1 MKKIISKL
9 ILLIFIMLIS
19 LIVIL
24 STVGIETSTFN
35 ELISKKIN
43 QTNNNIKIKLTKIK
57 FKIDIQELS
66 LFLDTS
72 NPQINYRNTTIPSKS
87 IKVYV
92 KFMSLIESNPKIAK
106 INLSFKELDIDQLKD
121 LLTTIK
127 PSNFKSL
134 INNKV
139 KKGKIISELD
149 IYLDENNSLENF
161 IIKGSVSNLKT
172 EILNNL
178 NLEKIKFN
186 FFADKTDALITNI
199 YGEGDF
205 IKIQDGDIKL
215 KISSGIL
222 LESNFKS
229 LLNYNNRSFQ
239 SYKHLVKN
247 QNYAENLINL
257 EANLDNSFFINFDKT
272 YKVKKYNFKNTGKIT
287 KATFKFKE
295 PISNNFFKEKINTL
309 SLTNSNIKVNYSSK
323 KKKTNIS
330 GKYSINSEEPLAL
343 NLETTVINKSS
354 NLILDIDYKK
364 DINFELINYQKPKDV
379 KASISV
385 NLEKNKDKINIKKIS
400 LTESQNLILI
410 TGLKFNKKK
419 FDSLKKISVKTFLKG
434 KKNNEFLILYGNKI
448 LIKGSQFDATNLPK
462 YFKKKYTQN
471 NYSKIT
477 KDIEIDFLKILAP
490 KSETLKNFRFIG
502 KIDKGQLIK
511 ISSKGDFGGNN
522 YLDIKMKKDE
532 QNKKKYL
539 EVYSDLAKPLLTEYS
554 FFKGLTGG
562 KLLFSSVLDS
572 NKTLSKLKIENFK
585 VVNAP
590 GMVKLLSLAD
600 LGGLADLAEGDGL
613 SFDFLEINMEKSGN
627 ILKLKEILALGPSVS
642 ILMEGYHEPN
652 GLTSL
657 RGTLIPAKTLNKLI
671 SKIPLLGNIVIP
683 KEVGEGLFGVSFKM
697 KGTPGKIKTTI
708 NPIKTLTPRFIQK
721 VIEKKTK

>member
-215 KISSGIL
+215 KISS
-222 LESNFKS
+222 SP
-229 LLNYNNRSFQ
+229 
-239 SYKHLVKN
+239 
-247 QNYAENLINL
+247 
-257 EANLDNSFFINFDKT
+257 
-272 YKVKKYNFKNTGKIT
+272 IT
-287 KATFKFKE
+287 K
-295 PISNNFFKEKINTL
+295 
-309 SLTNSNIKVNYSSK
+309 V
-323 KKKTNIS
+323 
-330 GKYSINSEEPLAL
+330 
-343 NLETTVINKSS
+343 
-354 NLILDIDYKK
+354 
-364 DINFELINYQKPKDV
+364 
-379 KASISV
+379 
-385 NLEKNKDKINIKKIS
+385 
-400 LTESQNLILI
+400 
-410 TGLKFNKKK
+410 
-419 FDSLKKISVKTFLKG
+419 
-434 KKNNEFLILYGNKI
+434 
-448 LIKGSQFDATNLPK
+448 
-462 YFKKKYTQN
+462 
-471 NYSKIT
+471 
-477 KDIEIDFLKILAP
+477 
-490 KSETLKNFRFIG
+490 
-502 KIDKGQLIK
+502 
-511 ISSKGDFGGNN
+511 
-522 YLDIKMKKDE
+522 
-532 QNKKKYL
+532 
-539 EVYSDLAKPLLTEYS
+539 
-554 FFKGLTGG
+554 
-562 KLLFSSVLDS
+562 
-572 NKTLSKLKIENFK
+572 
-585 VVNAP
+585 
-590 GMVKLLSLAD
+590 
-600 LGGLADLAEGDGL
+600 
-613 SFDFLEINMEKSGN
+613 
-627 ILKLKEILALGPSVS
+627 
-642 ILMEGYHEPN
+642 
-652 GLTSL
+652 
-657 RGTLIPAKTLNKLI
+657 
-671 SKIPLLGNIVIP
+671 
-683 KEVGEGLFGVSFKM
+683 
-697 KGTPGKIKTTI
+697 
-708 NPIKTLTPRFIQK
+708 
-721 VIEKKTK
+721 

>member
-1 MKKIISKL
+1 
-9 ILLIFIMLIS
+9 
-19 LIVIL
+19 
-24 STVGIETSTFN
+24 
-35 ELISKKIN
+35 
-43 QTNNNIKIKLTKIK
+43 
-57 FKIDIQELS
+57 
-66 LFLDTS
+66 
-72 NPQINYRNTTIPSKS
+72 
-87 IKVYV
+87 
-92 KFMSLIESNPKIAK
+92 MSLIESNPKIAK

-199 YGEGDF
+199 YEEGDF

-323 KKKTNIS
+323 KKKQI
-330 GKYSINSEEPLAL
+330 YR
-343 NLETTVINKSS
+343 V
-354 NLILDIDYKK
+354 
-364 DINFELINYQKPKDV
+364 
-379 KASISV
+379 
-385 NLEKNKDKINIKKIS
+385 
-400 LTESQNLILI
+400 
-410 TGLKFNKKK
+410 
-419 FDSLKKISVKTFLKG
+419 
-434 KKNNEFLILYGNKI
+434 
-448 LIKGSQFDATNLPK
+448 
-462 YFKKKYTQN
+462 
-471 NYSKIT
+471 
-477 KDIEIDFLKILAP
+477 
-490 KSETLKNFRFIG
+490 
-502 KIDKGQLIK
+502 
-511 ISSKGDFGGNN
+511 
-522 YLDIKMKKDE
+522 
-532 QNKKKYL
+532 
-539 EVYSDLAKPLLTEYS
+539 
-554 FFKGLTGG
+554 
-562 KLLFSSVLDS
+562 
-572 NKTLSKLKIENFK
+572 
-585 VVNAP
+585 
-590 GMVKLLSLAD
+590 
-600 LGGLADLAEGDGL
+600 
-613 SFDFLEINMEKSGN
+613 N
-627 ILKLKEILALGPSVS
+627 IL
-642 ILMEGYHEPN
+642 
-652 GLTSL
+652 
-657 RGTLIPAKTLNKLI
+657 
-671 SKIPLLGNIVIP
+671 
-683 KEVGEGLFGVSFKM
+683 
-697 KGTPGKIKTTI
+697 
-708 NPIKTLTPRFIQK
+708 
-721 VIEKKTK
+721 

>member
-323 KKKTNIS
+323 KKK
-330 GKYSINSEEPLAL
+330 
-343 NLETTVINKSS
+343 NK
-354 NLILDIDYKK
+354 
-364 DINFELINYQKPKDV
+364 
-379 KASISV
+379 
-385 NLEKNKDKINIKKIS
+385 
-400 LTESQNLILI
+400 
-410 TGLKFNKKK
+410 
-419 FDSLKKISVKTFLKG
+419 
-434 KKNNEFLILYGNKI
+434 
-448 LIKGSQFDATNLPK
+448 
-462 YFKKKYTQN
+462 
-471 NYSKIT
+471 
-477 KDIEIDFLKILAP
+477 
-490 KSETLKNFRFIG
+490 
-502 KIDKGQLIK
+502 
-511 ISSKGDFGGNN
+511 
-522 YLDIKMKKDE
+522 
-532 QNKKKYL
+532 
-539 EVYSDLAKPLLTEYS
+539 
-554 FFKGLTGG
+554 
-562 KLLFSSVLDS
+562 
-572 NKTLSKLKIENFK
+572 
-585 VVNAP
+585 
-590 GMVKLLSLAD
+590 
-600 LGGLADLAEGDGL
+600 
-613 SFDFLEINMEKSGN
+613 
-627 ILKLKEILALGPSVS
+627 
-642 ILMEGYHEPN
+642 
-652 GLTSL
+652 
-657 RGTLIPAKTLNKLI
+657 
-671 SKIPLLGNIVIP
+671 
-683 KEVGEGLFGVSFKM
+683 
-697 KGTPGKIKTTI
+697 
-708 NPIKTLTPRFIQK
+708 
-721 VIEKKTK
+721 